1 MSPNPDQSF
10 NGQRLQWLEG
20 LIDTPHP
27 AGHLSRTVDVVR
39 LHVLSEA
46 ILEKMSI
53 MFKTLGNKGRNI
65 SVKAF
70 NSTLAV
76 YQARQRRA
84 KQDTGSYQV
93 N

>member
-1 MSPNPDQSF
+1 
-10 NGQRLQWLEG
+10 
-20 LIDTPHP
+20 
-27 AGHLSRTVDVVR
+27 
-39 LHVLSEA
+39 
-46 ILEKMSI
+46 
-53 MFKTLGNKGRNI
+53 MFKTLGDKGRNI

-84 KQDTGSYQV
+84 KQDAGSYQV